1 MTPEVQTQLGFN
13 GREVTTVQAK
23 VKTHMHEVNHV
34 IKQALHHN
42 TPYEHCL
49 SKNKKRAC
57 QVPLELDYLSVFFY

>member
-49 SKNKKRAC
+49 STKGAC
-57 QVPLELDYLSVFFY
+57 HMPFELDYLSVFFYS